1 VANHTGTTVSV
12 TGNVVANNGMFTNIV
27 NVASHTGSIVSVTGN
42 VTANNGMFTN
52 IVNVASH
59 TGSIVSVTG
68 NVTANNGMF
77 TNIVNVAS
85 HTGSIVSVTGNVT
98 ANNFNGN
105 GSFLSNT
112 KPQLFMIT
120 AVSDETTA
128 ITTGVS
134 KVIFRAPYAM
144 TLYQIP
150 RASLSVASTSGTPT
164 VDINKNGTSIFST
177 LLTIDA
183 NETTSVTAATP
194 AVLST
199 TTLADDDQISIDI
212 DVAGTG
218 ATGLKV
224 TFYYTRT

>member
-1 VANHTGTTVSV
+1 
-12 TGNVVANNGMFTNIV
+12 
-27 NVASHTGSIVSVTGN
+27 
-42 VTANNGMFTN
+42 
-52 IVNVASH
+52 
-59 TGSIVSVTG
+59 
-68 NVTANNGMF
+68 
-77 TNIVNVAS
+77 
-85 HTGSIVSVTGNVT
+85 
-98 ANNFNGN
+98 
-105 GSFLSNT
+105 
-112 KPQLFMIT
+112 MIT
-120 AVSDETTA
+120 AVSDESTP
-128 ITTGVS
+128 ITTGVA

-150 RASLSVASTSGTPT
+150 RASLSVASTSGIPT
-164 VDINKNGTSIFST
+164 IDINKNGNSIFST

-224 TFYYTRT
+224 TLYYTRT